1 MMSKYATFSLSL
13 NLTINF
19 NVGDRPEDQACA
31 LAANIPFMWA
41 ADWRGECD

>member
-19 NVGDRPEDQACA
+19 NVGYSLENQACA
-31 LAANIPFMWA
+31 LAANIPFIWA
-41 ADWRGECD
+41 ADWRVECD